1 MPQVQEKG
9 KFLGYGIIY
18 PEGTSKGLK
27 VVKAWTDGGKKI
39 RHSDGTVE
47 FLSPMPSIFELVG
60 GAFCYASGD
69 VIKKREHLEPL
80 PDGMRERALAWFD
93 KRSLAIPKDA
103 IVDVPAPTE
112 RGEPEPNWI
121 RSDERKD
128 LLDLDGNKI
137 PQTDEGKSD
146 SVENS
151 SIEKSLSAIM
161 GSIEGLATIVRSQGD
176 EIAKLKIAPPIPALK
191 MGHKKQSEAMKA
203 KWADPAYKAK
213 MTNRGKKNDR
223 PETSEAVQEV

>member
-1 MPQVQEKG
+1 MPQVQEAKVKG
-9 KFLGYGIIY
+9 FPGYGIIY

-80 PDGMRERALAWFD
+80 PEGMRERALAWFD

-103 IVDVPAPTE
+103 VVDVPALAKK
-112 RGEPEPNWI
+112 GEPEPNWI
-121 RSDERKD
+121 LSNERTD
-128 LLDLDGNKI
+128 LLDLDGNVIPEKI
-137 PQTDEGKSD
+137 KDVQEVS
-146 SVENS
+146 SV
-151 SIEKSLSAIM
+151 EKSLSAIM
-161 GSIEGLATIVRSQGD
+161 GTLEGLATIVKSQGD

-203 KWADPAYKAK
+203 KWADPEYRAK
-213 MTNRGKKNDR
+213 MQKRSKENDR
-223 PETSEAVQEV
+223 PETNQTV